1 MRIGELAGLAGVT
14 TRTVRHYHRIGLLP
28 EPSRRENGY
37 RRYELRDL
45 VLLLRT
51 RRLVELGLSLEEA
64 ADALSSD
71 NGRDLVEIVQELDA
85 DLAAQQDRITRQRAA
100 IADLLAADG
109 DLRSPALL
117 AVLDSLADH
126 PAQER
131 ESLAAELL
139 ESLTGD
145 LSLYQ
150 SVQSDAVLRAQIL
163 AVQSSFEQLVD
174 VSPTHPS
181 VDAVAARARPFGP
194 ALSALL
200 PPDLA
205 SVDADPE
212 ALLAAVSAGMS
223 PAQVRCLRLM
233 FAYWQEDMP

>member
-71 NGRDLVEIVQELDA
+71 NGGDLVEIVQEL
-85 DLAAQQDRITRQRAA
+85 
-100 IADLLAADG
+100 
-109 DLRSPALL
+109 
-117 AVLDSLADH
+117 
-126 PAQER
+126 
-131 ESLAAELL
+131 
-139 ESLTGD
+139 
-145 LSLYQ
+145 
-150 SVQSDAVLRAQIL
+150 
-163 AVQSSFEQLVD
+163 
-174 VSPTHPS
+174 
-181 VDAVAARARPFGP
+181 
-194 ALSALL
+194 
-200 PPDLA
+200 
-205 SVDADPE
+205 DADPE

-223 PAQVRCLRLM
+223 AAQVRCLRLM